1 MTNRRFE
8 DWVGQKVSVA
18 ITTPSTERVYQ
29 GWLVLFIPA
38 DTIPNGSGGDSD
50 NVPDDLERRIQNLSP
65 FKSDRI
71 LLRQRKGEFL
81 EFCLPSGTD
90 YSGARIVV
98 ELVQSKTAVRA
109 VVRPK
114 AGAVKVKEI
123 CSLLEL
129 LYSESH
135 PTTFS
140 CHESIA
146 RICRH
151 AKNLKTD
158 YVMRQILPRLDKL
171 IEKNK
176 GCNACHGKLS
186 ALGELICEQNGQ
198 WWEKALYTR
207 QLNQKS
213 CVLSNEFQSF
223 GSHKGDPAKHVG
235 LGTGHYGVQLLFGS

>member
-1 MTNRRFE
+1 M
-8 DWVGQKVSVA
+8 
-18 ITTPSTERVYQ
+18 
-29 GWLVLFIPA
+29 
-38 DTIPNGSGGDSD
+38 
-50 NVPDDLERRIQNLSP
+50 
-65 FKSDRI
+65 
-71 LLRQRKGEFL
+71 
-81 EFCLPSGTD
+81 
-90 YSGARIVV
+90 V

-129 LYSESH
+129 LYSKFH
-135 PTTFS
+135 PTTFT

-171 IEKNK
+171 IVKNK

-207 QLNQKS
+207 QLNQNPAYCQMS
-213 CVLSNEFQSF
+213 SNRLASIKEILQNTS
-223 GSHKGDPAKHVG
+223 G
-235 LGTGHYGVQLLFGS
+235 LGQAILAYNYYSDLRLASRRDFRVEIWLISLMYDLTDLGRPNDDQP